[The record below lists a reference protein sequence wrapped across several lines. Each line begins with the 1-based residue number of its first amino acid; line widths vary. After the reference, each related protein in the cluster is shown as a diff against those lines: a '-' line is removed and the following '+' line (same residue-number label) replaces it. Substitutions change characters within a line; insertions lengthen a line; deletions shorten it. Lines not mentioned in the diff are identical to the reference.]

1 MHFREFCV
9 FLHFAKLLPCFACCL
24 RTGCDE
30 KTFLLCLLRIKFW
43 YRKKKQPPVLRK
55 FNDCEVVF
63 WPQFIP
69 HLQPEHTD
77 TTEIKA
83 PKRMWFWAER
93 VRNNRKC
100 LQSRAFLSFGTIRP
114 QVRNLSPRPENDRN
128 LSFSVIFALRRVI
141 LAAPVIFASQVIL
154 GFAQFWRRI

>member
-24 RTGCDE
+24 RTGYDE

-69 HLQPEHTD
+69 HLQPEHTE
-77 TTEIKA
+77 TTEIKVSN
-83 PKRMWFWAER
+83 RMRFLAER

-100 LQSRAFLSFGTIRP
+100 LQSRAFLSFGNKMS
-114 QVRNLSPRPENDRN
+114 QVRILSLGPKSEIRWWKSADFQFCTIHSSLFNIHHSLKRI
-128 LSFSVIFALRRVI
+128 SVMNNE
-141 LAAPVIFASQVIL
+141 
-154 GFAQFWRRI
+154 

>member
-24 RTGCDE
+24 STGCDE
-30 KTFLLCLLRIKFW
+30 KHFFFVYCGSNFDIE
-43 YRKKKQPPVLRK
+43 RKNNHQCWENSTTARL
-55 FNDCEVVF
+55 F
-63 WPQFIP
+63 WPHIIP
-69 HLQPEHTD
+69 LPGPKQAE
-77 TTEIKA
+77 TTETKA

-100 LQSRAFLSFGTIRP
+100 LQSRAFLSFGTISP